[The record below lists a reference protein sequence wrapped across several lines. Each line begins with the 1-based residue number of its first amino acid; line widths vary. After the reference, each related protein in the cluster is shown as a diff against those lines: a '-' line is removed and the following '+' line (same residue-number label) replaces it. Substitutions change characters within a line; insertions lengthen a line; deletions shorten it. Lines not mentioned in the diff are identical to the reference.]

1 MSVEDNY
8 LCCIELNLPEKTYN
22 SMKQQEVYQPISC
35 NFYDHLEATATMRK
49 RVIIHYLDTSG
60 KETSILAKIKD
71 LFVKEKVEY
80 MVLDNGLTI
89 RLDHI
94 LDVDGEQLAA
104 YC

>member
-1 MSVEDNY
+1 
-8 LCCIELNLPEKTYN
+8 
-22 SMKQQEVYQPISC
+22 MKQQEVYQPISC

-49 RVIIHYLDTSG
+49 RVIIQYLDSTG
-60 KETSILAKIKD
+60 KQSSTLAKIKD
-71 LFVKEKVEY
+71 LYVKEKVEY
-80 MVLDNGLTI
+80 MVLDNDLTI